1 MEVLDFLARY
11 WPQFLLGAWVTIQL
25 AFCITVV
32 SLVIGLVAALARNSR
47 FRVVRGIA
55 TFYVEVI
62 RALPP
67 LLLLFAV
74 YFILPDSGVYLDAF
88 TSAVIALGGYAGGF
102 TCEIFR
108 GGIAA
113 VHKGQF
119 EAGLSLGLNTRQ
131 LYGKVILP
139 QALRISLPALANQ
152 IILNIKATSLAVTI
166 TVPEIMFVA
175 STGASNTFR
184 PTEFY
189 IIAGLFY
196 LAMVLPLSRLSRRIE
211 RTPEEKGN
219 KLAARKARQLARIAD

>member
-1 MEVLDFLARY
+1 MDLFGFLARY
-11 WPQFLLGAWVTIQL
+11 WPQFLLGAWITIQL
-25 AFCITVV
+25 AFSITVV
-32 SLVIGLVAALARNSR
+32 SVVIGLMTALARNSR
-47 FRVVRGIA
+47 FRVFRLIA

-74 YFILPDSGVYLDAF
+74 YFILPDTGIYLDAF
-88 TSAVIALGGYAGGF
+88 TSAVIALGSYAGGF

-119 EAGLSLGLNTRQ
+119 EAGLSLGLNIRQ
-131 LYGKVILP
+131 LYWKVILP

-152 IILNIKATSLAVTI
+152 IILNVKATSLAVTI

-175 STGASNTFR
+175 SAGASNTFR
-184 PTEFY
+184 PAEFY
-189 IIAGLFY
+189 AIAGIFY
-196 LAMVLPLSRLSRRIE
+196 LAMILPLSRLARKIE
-211 RTPEEKGN
+211 RTPEAKGSQ
-219 KLAARKARQLARIAD
+219 LARKKAKQLARISE

>member
-11 WPQFLLGAWVTIQL
+11 WPQFLLGAWVTVQL
-25 AFCITVV
+25 AFAITVV
-32 SLVIGLVAALARNSR
+32 SLVIGLIAALARNSR
-47 FRVVRGIA
+47 FRVIRGIA

-74 YFILPDSGVYLDAF
+74 YFILPDAGVYLDAF
-88 TSAVIALGGYAGGF
+88 TSAIIALGAYAGGF

-131 LYGKVILP
+131 LYGRVILP

-211 RTPEEKGN
+211 RTPEEKGSQ
-219 KLAARKARQLARIAD
+219 LARRRARQLARIAG